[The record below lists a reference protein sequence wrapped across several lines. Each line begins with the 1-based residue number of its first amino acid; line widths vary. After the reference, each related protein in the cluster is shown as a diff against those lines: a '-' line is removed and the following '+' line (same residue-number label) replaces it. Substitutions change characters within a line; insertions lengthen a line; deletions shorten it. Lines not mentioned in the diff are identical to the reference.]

1 MSINVVVNFKPQY
14 FCSYRSIA
22 VVVVIP
28 IITVFLWTL
37 LKNRFYVKFV
47 YILLPCHVSSCWLS
61 EYFIH
66 SVEYVYIVLLNLK
79 CLVPVVHYHHQI
91 HRKGYFHM
99 DAMFLYILQI
109 KLPMQKL
116 HIFQI
121 YIKIP
126 TQPQYDQPL

>member
-47 YILLPCHVSSCWLS
+47 YILLPCHVSSC
-61 EYFIH
+61 
-66 SVEYVYIVLLNLK
+66 
-79 CLVPVVHYHHQI
+79 
-91 HRKGYFHM
+91 
-99 DAMFLYILQI
+99 
-109 KLPMQKL
+109 
-116 HIFQI
+116 
-121 YIKIP
+121 
-126 TQPQYDQPL
+126 